1 MIVPTVGAVGV
12 DGCVLITTFADANEM
27 HPEEFAAAD
36 LVIPNAEKEE
46 LSALVQERFGMEGL
60 AMTGALVAAGGAIFV
75 ALLLGRGGQHN
86 RRTGA
91 ILLLTYAASWPIL
104 L

>member
-1 MIVPTVGAVGV
+1 LAVG
-12 DGCVLITTFADANEM
+12 DVLGSSFADAT
-27 HPEEFAAAD
+27 
-36 LVIPNAEKEE
+36 
-46 LSALVQERFGMEGL
+46 LSISVGPLLFPTTIDGNLAL
-60 AMTGALVAAGGAIFV
+60 TGALVAAGGAIFV

-91 ILLLTYAASWPIL
+91 ILLLAYAASWPIL